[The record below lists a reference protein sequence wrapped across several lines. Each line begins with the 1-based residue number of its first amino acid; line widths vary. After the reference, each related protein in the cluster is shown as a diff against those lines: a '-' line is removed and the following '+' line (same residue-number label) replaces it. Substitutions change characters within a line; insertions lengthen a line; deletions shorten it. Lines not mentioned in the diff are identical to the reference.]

1 MAAIWMAAIN
11 MAGAGT
17 YKNHIKTNCHLTI
30 FSINGEK
37 ILSGFYDAALF
48 FFVYKVLKIHD
59 PVGVQGLHLDKYDGL
74 PVLGDDINFAPGGM
88 EINGDDLH
96 AFFFK
101 GSGGQFFPFPAL
113 AGIL

>member
-1 MAAIWMAAIN
+1 MAAIS

-48 FFVYKVLKIHD
+48 FFIYPVLKILD
-59 PVGVQGLHLDKYDGL
+59 PIGGPCLHFNKYDCI
-74 PVLGDDINFAPGGM
+74 PVLCNNINFAFRGM
-88 EINGDDLH
+88 KIDGDDLH
-96 AFFFK
+96 ALFFK
-101 GSGGQFFPFPAL
+101 SLGGQFFPFPAL
-113 AGIL
+113 AGIF